1 MFCSRCGTQNDDS
14 ARFCQKCGAA
24 TTAAA
29 SPPTPAPAP
38 PDPRIRGGNVPVAAG
53 GKRYAEGKNPTIAV
67 VLSLVLAGVGQFYNG
82 DVKKGLVMLAVAI
95 VGGVFTY
102 GLVYVGVAIWSALDA
117 YKVASGKAP
126 LW

>member
-1 MFCSRCGTQNDDS
+1 MFCSRCGTQNDAS
-14 ARFCQKCGAA
+14 AKFCQKCGTA
-24 TTAAA
+24 TAA
-29 SPPTPAPAP
+29 SPPTVSPPA
-38 PDPRIRGGNVPVAAG
+38 PDPRMRGGGVPSSVG

-67 VLSLVLAGVGQFYNG
+67 LLSLVLAGVGQFYNG

-102 GLVYVGVAIWSALDA
+102 GLVYLGVAIWSALDA
-117 YKVASGKAP
+117 YKVASGKSP